1 MISVNGKAEV
11 ANIVNVNCVIDH
23 RYLYSGGKGKN
34 LIATFKK
41 VFDEPEKYLGGPFAV
56 ESKKNK

>member
-1 MISVNGKAEV
+1 VIAVNGKPEV

-34 LIATFKK
+34 LISTFKK
-41 VFDEPEKYLGGPFAV
+41 VFEAPEKYLGEASKI
-56 ESKKNK
+56 ESKKK